1 MNNMLTAGKPVI
13 DAIKLAYESDLPVLL
28 EGPHGVGKSQLIE
41 QAASELGVGCVVR
54 DLSLMEPP
62 DLIGLP
68 EKKGGR
74 TIYLPPDFLPDDGK
88 GLLAFEELN
97 RAERYMMAPCL
108 QLLTARRLNDYTLPR
123 GWLPVAAIN
132 PAADGYDTHELDPAL
147 LSRFIRVEVKAAAG
161 EWSKWAER
169 NGVHPAVIA
178 YVKDTDG
185 VFDSSNPRSWTYVS
199 DLLGA
204 GKEGGRGGTPVLAA
218 AICGL
223 VGETHASA
231 FLRAYA
237 HGGTSAEVPDAA
249 EILRGRKSTLDRVRL
264 WAEAKDTARLGAC
277 AHAVRTALQNSD
289 LCAEIAG
296 DSKMKKAL
304 QAFIGELPAD
314 LAGTVRAD
322 ARRQGALQ

>member
-13 DAIKLAYESDLPVLL
+13 DAIMRAYEADLPVLL

-68 EKKGGR
+68 GKKGGR

-97 RAERYMMAPCL
+97 RAERYMMSPCL
-108 QLLTARRLNDYTLPR
+108 QLLTARCLNDYALPR

-147 LSRFIRVEVKAAAG
+147 LSRFIRIEVKADPG

-169 NGVHPAVIA
+169 SRVHPAVIA

-218 AICGL
+218 AVCGL

-231 FLRAYA
+231 FLGVYS
-237 HGGTSAEVPDAA
+237 HGGTLAEIPDAA
-249 EILRGRKSTLDRVRL
+249 EILRGRKRTLDSVRS
-264 WAEAKDTARLGAC
+264 WAKAKDTARLSAC
-277 AHAVRTALQNSD
+277 AFAVRTALQDAD

-296 DSKMKKAL
+296 DSKMTKAL
-304 QAFIGELPAD
+304 LAFIGELPAD

-322 ARRQGALQ
+322 ARRKGALQ